1 MSKAEIEAIPN
12 SFPVT
17 IVAPQSPRF
26 QAIAAELQ
34 RRGTVDG
41 MGKLTST
48 FVDLRRVTIPVFVEE
63 CGKPRAYYDPKRR
76 DIHICYELVA
86 LMPGEFD
93 DAKNYVVAFAAL
105 HEMAH
110 ALIDFIGVDSKR
122 EEDRADQYA
131 LLMLTGVGDVQLA
144 NEIVAAPAKF
154 FLFLDD
160 EYVQDPNDVHSTDLE
175 RAQHAICMLWGRMHD
190 PKLGARLAER
200 AQPCQSYTDEVRE
213 TWNRWLRPY
222 TRLQDGNT
230 F

>member
-1 MSKAEIEAIPN
+1 MTRAEIDAIPN

-17 IVAPQSPRF
+17 IVPPQNP
-26 QAIAAELQ
+26 AYKVIAAELQ
-34 RRGTVDG
+34 RRDTVSG

-48 FVDLRRVTIPVFVEE
+48 FVDLRHVTIPVTVEE
-63 CGKPRAYYDPKRR
+63 CGKPRAYYSPRTR

-86 LMPGEFD
+86 IMPGEFD
-93 DAKNYVVAFAAL
+93 DTKNYVVAFAAL

-110 ALIDFIGVDSKR
+110 ALIDVIGVSSQL

-131 LLMLTGVGDVQLA
+131 LLMLTGVGDVALA

-154 FLFLDD
+154 FLYLDE
-160 EYVQDPNDVHSTDLE
+160 EYVHDPNDVHSTDLE

-190 PKLGARLAER
+190 PKLGARLADR
-200 AQPCQSYTDEVRE
+200 APGCQAYTDEVRS